1 MLFRRQRR
9 AGGIEMEMEPL
20 QPSTPSA
27 AHVTA
32 PAATQRSSRYVTALV
47 AGMFFITS
55 PTAPATAEPAKLTV
69 TWEYATPLLF
79 PQAIVVDQKGRDSLY
94 VALKNGGLGI
104 LDISRPDVAPRNLAR
119 IGTNELGGLD
129 VMHLTQ
135 QDNLLYL
142 ALGDFFDV
150 KGSPAGLAV
159 VSVADPRA
167 PKVHGIWKSP
177 EIFQGAACVLVE
189 DHYAYLGGMG
199 HGVFILDVRNS
210 KNVRKVA
217 EILPEVNFPRKNPNK
232 VQHPNARGLALK
244 GQHLYVAFDAGGLR
258 VINVANPL
266 KPQEIGRYANRG
278 MKEKQQAYNNLVIDG
293 TTAYVAT
300 DYAGMEVLDIRDPRN
315 IKPVA
320 WLNLWK
326 SDTLE
331 NLWFN
336 SPGHTNQIEYD
347 EKRQL
352 VYMSAGDSELLV
364 VDVSERTKP
373 KLMARYGAP
382 KDKLGAWGLTLASD
396 HVYLAYIT
404 ASVPFHGTWSGI
416 KAIRR

>member
-1 MLFRRQRR
+1 MAIVGSIRPTCECACPRQ
-9 AGGIEMEMEPL
+9 
-20 QPSTPSA
+20 
-27 AHVTA
+27 
-32 PAATQRSSRYVTALV
+32 SSPRYVIAIV
-47 AGMFFITS
+47 AGMFFFAAPTGS
-55 PTAPATAEPAKLTV
+55 PTAEPASLTLS
-69 TWEYATPLLF
+69 WEYVTPLLF
-79 PQAIVVDQKGRDSLY
+79 PQAIVVDQKGRDVLY

-104 LDISRPDVAPRNLAR
+104 LDISKPDVAPRSLAR
-119 IGTNELGGLD
+119 IATTELGGLD

-159 VSVADPRA
+159 VSVADPRT
-167 PKVHGIWKSP
+167 PKVLGMWKSP
-177 EIFQGAACVLVE
+177 EIMQGAACVLVK
-189 DHYAYLGGMG
+189 DHYAYLGGMA

-210 KNVRKVA
+210 RNVRKVA
-217 EILPEVNFPRKNPNK
+217 EILPEVSFPRKNPGK
-232 VQHPNARGLALK
+232 VQHPNARGFALK

-258 VINVANPL
+258 VINVADPL
-266 KPQEIGRYANRG
+266 KPQEIGRYVNRG

-326 SDTLE
+326 ADTLE

-347 EKRQL
+347 EKRRL

-364 VDVSERTKP
+364 VDVSDRAKP
-373 KLMARYGAP
+373 AVVARYGPP

-396 HVYLAYIT
+396 QVYLAYIT
-404 ASVPFHGTWSGI
+404 ATVPFHGTWSGI
-416 KAIRR
+416 KAVRR